1 MIEHQ
6 DYLSLIAELAVA
18 LAGFTGIVA
27 VFRYRSSERWRHPQH
42 CAIPDHAARQP
53 VGHVPQ
59 PVALPPVP
67 DTSG

>member
-27 VFRYRSSERWRHPQH
+27 VFRYRHWWL
-42 CAIPDHAARQP
+42 
-53 VGHVPQ
+53 VM
-59 PVALPPVP
+59 
-67 DTSG
+67 